1 MNEMTARKRIPIPSI
16 LFHFRFFRGKRP
28 AGASGCKSGRNFDYI
43 SGRNSG
49 HVFGAILRGAC
60 ASARLALSFQHFHD
74 EERAMNKDVHLHLQ
88 HSEAVVAGMA
98 ATIFAGYLQSRQIS
112 ENNEDA
118 YLRKAVD
125 AAIRMAGYVDTAVR
139 SDEEWLKTE
148 DKTSSML

>member
-1 MNEMTARKRIPIPSI
+1 
-16 LFHFRFFRGKRP
+16 
-28 AGASGCKSGRNFDYI
+28 
-43 SGRNSG
+43 
-49 HVFGAILRGAC
+49 
-60 ASARLALSFQHFHD
+60 
-74 EERAMNKDVHLHLQ
+74 MNKDVHLHLQ